1 MRQNYIY
8 LVLAFILSISM
19 FGQKVTLTPTLVN
32 GAGFDGSSIN
42 LGGTPYSSIS
52 LGVKVEMP
60 TIPGNN
66 GTLTIY
72 VVSGLNPT
80 VAIGGSSTPLFFGES
95 KIASQSF
102 IININWNSI
111 SELGGQIYAEY
122 KTSSNIAYKSGYIKV
137 TKNPTMNNSGAIP
150 PADAPSPTK
159 ITNTLCCNQTIRL
172 GDKPAPITGSQ
183 YLNPYQDESYGINSS
198 WASNGNASARFLS
211 LDNVNK
217 ILYMDYITEPGNF
230 TVTRSLGY
238 NYSYDKPNKSN
249 AVTITVVPSP
259 IISNI
264 ISTTE
269 PLNSEGFS
277 EVSSVKKLEIY
288 GHNSMVNL
296 RVLENPFYTI
306 QPRDPVENVNDYK
319 WEYTKTNLTLGG
331 NKTWT
336 TIPNENSPSLNFYDP
351 SEKNNLEDS
360 YYLIRRVA
368 IYKNITK
375 VSNEIKVIVRGLR
388 FNNTICCDQ
397 ILKIQTPSN
406 FENPQIITGST
417 INIDTPLEEGINF
430 TIHSITYQWQSQNIE
445 TSHPVSSWYN
455 IPGAT
460 SKDYLPSQSLIVT
473 SDRRGGYNF
482 QLSYKYRRIVYINYS
497 VINNRV
503 VNNTVKSYSNEASL
517 DGTTSQPYIQLYPN
531 PASSILNIESA
542 VDISN
547 AKLTISNI
555 MGTVV
560 NMNNYTAVNPK
571 LISIDVSNFP
581 TGTYFITI
589 ENQSLGT
596 VQRTFVKQ

>member
-137 TKNPTMNNSGAIP
+137 TKNPTMNNSGVIP
-150 PADAPSPTK
+150 PADAPNPTK
-159 ITNTLCCNQTIRL
+159 IPNTLCCNQTVRL

-183 YLNPYQDESYGINSS
+183 YLNPYQDQPYGINSS
-198 WASNGNASARFLS
+198 WASNGNVSARFQS
-211 LDNVNK
+211 LDNINK
-217 ILYMDYITEPGNF
+217 VLYMDYVTEPGNF

-238 NYSYDKPNKSN
+238 NYSKDKPNKSN
-249 AVTITVVPSP
+249 TVTITVVPSP
-259 IISNI
+259 ITRNSIYTNDI
-264 ISTTE
+264 
-269 PLNSEGFS
+269 LNSEGFIELS
-277 EVSSVKKLEIY
+277 NLKKLLISGED
-288 GHNSMVNL
+288 SKVNL
-296 RVLENPFYTI
+296 KVLQDPFYVI
-306 QPRDPVENVNDYK
+306 QQRDPGTNVDSYK
-319 WEYTKTNLTLGG
+319 WEYTTTHPTTQRN
-331 NKTWT
+331 WT
-336 TIPNENSPSLNFYDP
+336 TIPNENSANLNFSDP
-351 SEKNNLEDS
+351 SQFSNFEDT
-360 YYLIRRVA
+360 YYFIRRIA
-368 IYKNITK
+368 IYQNITQ
-375 VSNEIKVIVRGLR
+375 VSNEIKVLVRALR
-388 FNNTICCDQ
+388 YNNTICCDQ
-397 ILKIQTPSN
+397 ILKIQTPTN

-445 TSHPVSSWYN
+445 ANYTASSWYN

-460 SKDYLPSQSLIVT
+460 SKDYLPSQSLIVA
-473 SDRRGGYNF
+473 SDRRGSYNF
-482 QLSYKYRRIVYINYS
+482 QLSYKYRRILYINYS

-517 DGTTSQPYIQLYPN
+517 NGTTSQPYIQLYPN

-542 VDISN
+542 IDISN

>member
-137 TKNPTMNNSGAIP
+137 TKNTTMNSGGVIP
-150 PADAPSPTK
+150 PADAPNPTK
-159 ITNTLCCNQTIRL
+159 IPNTLCCNQTVRL

-198 WASNGNASARFLS
+198 WASNGNASARFLN

-249 AVTITVVPSP
+249 TLTIT
-259 IISNI
+259 I
-264 ISTTE
+264 
-269 PLNSEGFS
+269 
-277 EVSSVKKLEIY
+277 
-288 GHNSMVNL
+288 
-296 RVLENPFYTI
+296 
-306 QPRDPVENVNDYK
+306 
-319 WEYTKTNLTLGG
+319 
-331 NKTWT
+331 
-336 TIPNENSPSLNFYDP
+336 
-351 SEKNNLEDS
+351 
-360 YYLIRRVA
+360 
-368 IYKNITK
+368 
-375 VSNEIKVIVRGLR
+375 
-388 FNNTICCDQ
+388 
-397 ILKIQTPSN
+397 
-406 FENPQIITGST
+406 
-417 INIDTPLEEGINF
+417 
-430 TIHSITYQWQSQNIE
+430 
-445 TSHPVSSWYN
+445 
-455 IPGAT
+455 
-460 SKDYLPSQSLIVT
+460 
-473 SDRRGGYNF
+473 
-482 QLSYKYRRIVYINYS
+482 
-497 VINNRV
+497 V
-503 VNNTVKSYSNEASL
+503 VNRQQK
-517 DGTTSQPYIQLYPN
+517 
-531 PASSILNIESA
+531 
-542 VDISN
+542 VD
-547 AKLTISNI
+547 
-555 MGTVV
+555 
-560 NMNNYTAVNPK
+560 
-571 LISIDVSNFP
+571 
-581 TGTYFITI
+581 
-589 ENQSLGT
+589 
-596 VQRTFVKQ
+596 